1 MALQLHRLP
10 TILAIALA
18 LGARAADRAG
28 ADQLAVPE
36 NLPPAQSTAP
46 APKATDVDK
55 LLNMDIEQLGKV
67 DVTSPLLQE
76 EVTTVARQPSTVG
89 KSPTAIFV
97 ITPEMIA
104 RSGANNIPDVLRMAP
119 GVQVAQIDANKWA
132 ISIRGFN
139 DLYAKKLLV
148 QIDGRAVY
156 SQFFSGVIWSNQDV
170 VLQDVERIEVIRG
183 PGATVWG
190 ANAVNGVI
198 NIITKEAKDT
208 QGWLVT
214 GGAGTEWRDFS
225 TVRYG
230 GELGDDFHWR
240 IFGKQWE
247 VDDGIF
253 PGGGDD
259 DWREQRG
266 GARCEWTPTCDD
278 TFTAEG
284 DVFDSN
290 ADNAQTFAFSTPP
303 FVATPRFNSHDFGQ
317 DCILRWTHLIDDD
330 SDWSVQAYYD
340 NYGRETPF
348 ANLDQRTYDV
358 DFVYRFP
365 IGDDHNVVCGTEYRR
380 IDDHF
385 FGDFGLSLD
394 PVRRST
400 NLFTYFVQDE
410 MTLVEDEWYFIA
422 GSKFEHNDFTG
433 FEFQPSVRLLY
444 TPSERKSIWAAVSRA
459 VRTPNRIDQDF
470 TFHQF
475 AGPGPTFTQIVGNR
489 HLQSEDLLAY
499 EFGYRTQTT
508 DQFSWDLALFYNDYS
523 DQSGVQSLGPPFFDP
538 SIPGVIVP
546 LTLDNVATADTWG
559 GELTST
565 YQVRED
571 WQLTG
576 SYSLLYMDVHAA
588 ATDKTQGS
596 SPINQVYLRSS
607 WDFQRDWQLDMI
619 GRYVDN
625 LPALDVP
632 SYTTMDV
639 RLAWRPRKNLEWAVV
654 GRNLID
660 SPHTE
665 FVDALSGIVGT
676 EVPPQVYTTL
686 TWTY

>member
-1 MALQLHRLP
+1 
-10 TILAIALA
+10 
-18 LGARAADRAG
+18 
-28 ADQLAVPE
+28 VPVE
-36 NLPPAQSTAP
+36 S
-46 APKATDVDK
+46 DDEVDK
-55 LLNMDIEQLGKV
+55 LLDMDIDQLSRV
-67 DVTSPLLQE
+67 DVTSPLMSE
-76 EVTTVARQPSTVG
+76 EVTSVARQSSTVG

-104 RSGANNIPDVLRMAP
+104 RSAANNIPDVLRMAP
-119 GVQVAQIDANKWA
+119 GVQVAQIDADKWA

-139 DLYAKKLLV
+139 NLYAGKLLV
-148 QIDGRAVY
+148 QIDDRQVY

-170 VLQDVERIEVIRG
+170 VLQDVERIEIIRG

-190 ANAVNGVI
+190 SNAVNGVI
-198 NIITKEAKDT
+198 NIITKPAKDT
-208 QGWLVT
+208 QGWLVV

-225 TVRYG
+225 TIRYG
-230 GELGDDFHWR
+230 GQVGDDFHWR
-240 IFGKQWE
+240 AYGKQFE

-266 GARCEWTPTCDD
+266 GFRSEWTPSCDD

-290 ADNAQTFAFSTPP
+290 SDNAQTFAFPTPP

-317 DCILRWTHLIDDD
+317 DCILRWTHIIDDD

-340 NYGRETPF
+340 NFGRETPF

-365 IGDDHNVVCGTEYRR
+365 IGDAHNVVCGAEYRR

-400 NLFTYFVQDE
+400 NLFTYFIQDQI
-410 MTLVEDEWYFIA
+410 TLVDDEWFFIA

-444 TPSERKSIWAAVSRA
+444 TPSERASAWAAISRA
-459 VRTPNRIDQDF
+459 VRTPNRFDQGL
-470 TFHQF
+470 TFNQF
-475 AGPGPTFTQIVGNR
+475 AGPGPTFARITGNR
-489 HLQSEDLLAY
+489 DLQSEDLLAY
-499 EFGYRTQTT
+499 ELGYRAQPTE
-508 DQFSWDLALFYNDYS
+508 QFSWDLALFYNDYS
-523 DQSGVQSLGPPFFDP
+523 DLSGTQSLGPPFFDP
-538 SIPGVIVP
+538 SIPGIIVP
-546 LTLDNVATADTWG
+546 LTLDNNATADTYG

-565 YQVRED
+565 YQVRKD
-571 WQLTG
+571 WQVTG
-576 SYSLLYMDVHAA
+576 SYSLLYMDVHAT
-588 ATDKTQGS
+588 ATDITQGS
-596 SPINQVYLRSS
+596 SPVNQAYLRSS
-607 WDFQRDWQLDMI
+607 WDFRRDWQLDVI

-625 LPALDVP
+625 LPAIGVP

-639 RLAWRPRKNLEWAVV
+639 RLAWRPCKNLEWAVV

-665 FVDALSGIVGT
+665 FVDTFSGIVGT
-676 EVPPQVYTTL
+676 KVPPQVYTTL